1 MESARYLRYRAE
13 TPMVIIRPV
22 RIIERSKNSK
32 SILVELN
39 KIEFGR
45 KMVRW
50 LPLKMIEVWKYQER
64 GENVIEIELP
74 RWLAEKEGIV
84 I

>member
-1 MESARYLRYRAE
+1 
-13 TPMVIIRPV
+13 MVIIRPV
-22 RIIERSKNSK
+22 RIIERSKKSN
-32 SILVELN
+32 SIL
-39 KIEFGR
+39 IEFNRREYGR

-50 LPLKMIEVWKYQER
+50 LPLKMMEIWRYQER

-84 I
+84 KH